1 MNENNK
7 DVASFVLGI
16 IVTTII
22 YLLVKREFDK
32 IVNGKNGGGGSSSAN
47 GGGGGSSSHG
57 GGGGC
62 GCGCGGLAGG
72 GTTGINPETSPGANS
87 LDGHLA
93 FPGSVSSNGGMAH
106 ATSFFE

>member
-1 MNENNK
+1 MNENRSK

-32 IVNGKNGGGGSSSAN
+32 FVGSGKGGDSHASGGSSHAS
-47 GGGGGSSSHG
+47 GG
-57 GGGGC
+57 

-72 GTTGINPETSPGANS
+72 GTTGTNPETSPGANS
-87 LDGHLA
+87 LDSHLA
-93 FPGSVSSNGGMAH
+93 FPNSVSSNGGMSH
-106 ATSFFE
+106 ATFN